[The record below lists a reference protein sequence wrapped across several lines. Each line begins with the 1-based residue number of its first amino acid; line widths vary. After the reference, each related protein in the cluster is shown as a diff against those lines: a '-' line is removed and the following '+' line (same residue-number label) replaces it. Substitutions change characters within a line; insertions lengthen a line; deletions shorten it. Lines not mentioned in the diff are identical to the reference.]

1 MHRFLLQTI
10 NKKEPA
16 RRSSAPATEET
27 SVFMIRRRV
36 KIYFFKNIMY
46 SPNDYQGKNILLLRY
61 MHSVKYVAKLYFRRY
76 M

>member
-10 NKKEPA
+10 NKKETA

-36 KIYFFKNIMY
+36 KIYFSKTLCTPLMIIKA
-46 SPNDYQGKNILLLRY
+46 KNILLLRY